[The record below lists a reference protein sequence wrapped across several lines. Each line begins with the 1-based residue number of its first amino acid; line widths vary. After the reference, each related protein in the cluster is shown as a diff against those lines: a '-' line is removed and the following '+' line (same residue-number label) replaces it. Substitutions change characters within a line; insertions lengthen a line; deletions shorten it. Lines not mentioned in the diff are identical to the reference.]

1 MSLRPRDEYTYWW
14 NEAPITEV
22 HEALHL
28 LRPQWGDP
36 FGEKTR
42 YLSMR
47 ADPPELHIEWF
58 ADGDSGGASSGT
70 YYLEIALT
78 VVEQLQRDGFV
89 QPLQVKGYGYSY
101 PDPNKL
107 IISRLGTLEI
117 EEYLMRT
124 EEEMRKLLIPGEH
137 SKFSGIFE
145 STGWGRVHSRFG
157 GRLFFDFVT
166 PMKEKVRVYPD
177 TKEVKK
183 LEPEKV

>member
-14 NEAPITEV
+14 NEAPITDV

-107 IISRLGTLEI
+107 IIS
-117 EEYLMRT
+117 
-124 EEEMRKLLIPGEH
+124 GEH